1 MKNFNRK
8 FTTLLSITFTLF
20 ISQSFAQ
27 LSIHVNTSSNAVY
40 FNNTEAYN
48 LPVYDMNLV
57 SSTPWGLTT
66 SSGIVFD
73 YTFGCSTQTL
83 GDGSSAFMCYTKSC
97 IWDQYANG
105 LTDLNGIS
113 IFSNSSGGGLHHN
126 YQSIDYSWNDQNN
139 GLPLEVNVISSGGGS
154 KNVSPGN
161 AHIAYMAPQTID
173 YIYVEVDMGSGMVP
187 IPVYINGQLLEQ
199 DCAGTWGG
207 SLVNDACGVCDGNNS
222 SCSGCTSSWA
232 NNYDQDAILND
243 GSCVLSGCTD
253 QTALNYNQNATDSD
267 GSCIDAILGCMDSEA
282 VNYDANANTDNG
294 LCRPY
299 TLADVEEAEEAAYA
313 AGAASVTPEDG
324 ISQAD
329 VDAGF
334 AAGAASITPEDGI
347 TQADVTNATPL
358 SLNIPLSLPEGWSL
372 FGYSCIDPIDV
383 IEGFSDVVSDI
394 EIVKDEMGLSYL
406 PLWTYN
412 AIGDLKYG
420 EGYQIK
426 LTESIDDLYFCSTL
440 VTKVVGCT
448 EPTAFNYNSLANTD
462 DQSCEEV
469 VYGCTT
475 SNAFNYNMDANTDD
489 ESCIQVINGCMDESA
504 DNYNMDANTD
514 DESCIQVINGCMEE
528 SACNFDSLAN
538 TAGVCSNLTYSK
550 SEFFSNQTLYLTQSS
565 PFGEGLMYDGIPLA
579 LNTCLDEDNDANG
592 YLYNGFAYRN
602 NFIVSYDASTNAI
615 TVDNYDDAS
624 CQQYANS
631 FSLTENLEPVSEG
644 ATSFEVNPGILYL
657 TQSSPFGGGLMYD
670 GIPLALNTCLDE
682 DNDAN
687 GYLYNGFAYRN
698 NFIVSYDASTNSIT
712 VDNYDDASCQQYAN
726 TFYLSETTESASE
739 GATSFEVDPE
749 ILYLTQSSPFGED
762 LMYDGI
768 PLALNTCLD
777 EDNDANGYMYN
788 GFAYRNNF
796 IVSYDAS
803 TNSITVDNYDDAN
816 CQQYANSFSLTENLE
831 PVSESAT
838 SFEVITETSI
848 NVIYDAIPLALNTC
862 IDENNDANGYLYNG
876 FAYRNNFII
885 SYDPTTKAITVDNY
899 DDASCQ
905 QYANSF
911 TIFEELTDLSSNEFE
926 CE

>member
-1 MKNFNRK
+1 MKNFTQK
-8 FTTLLSITFTLF
+8 FIGIFALVFTMSFNGFTQNLCMCSDLDNCYNQLNSMSTNYYQASSLATMYENYYNDANQEVNDLESQISVLQTEIAQLLAQLDAIIPEDGIGQDDVDAALQEGVSSVTPEDG
-20 ISQSFAQ
+20 ISQ
-27 LSIHVNTSSNAVY
+27 
-40 FNNTEAYN
+40 
-48 LPVYDMNLV
+48 
-57 SSTPWGLTT
+57 
-66 SSGIVFD
+66 
-73 YTFGCSTQTL
+73 
-83 GDGSSAFMCYTKSC
+83 
-97 IWDQYANG
+97 
-105 LTDLNGIS
+105 
-113 IFSNSSGGGLHHN
+113 
-126 YQSIDYSWNDQNN
+126 
-139 GLPLEVNVISSGGGS
+139 
-154 KNVSPGN
+154 
-161 AHIAYMAPQTID
+161 
-173 YIYVEVDMGSGMVP
+173 
-187 IPVYINGQLLEQ
+187 
-199 DCAGTWGG
+199 
-207 SLVNDACGVCDGNNS
+207 
-222 SCSGCTSSWA
+222 
-232 NNYDQDAILND
+232 
-243 GSCVLSGCTD
+243 
-253 QTALNYNQNATDSD
+253 
-267 GSCIDAILGCMDSEA
+267 
-282 VNYDANANTDNG
+282 
-294 LCRPY
+294 
-299 TLADVEEAEEAAYA
+299 ADVDAGYA

-347 TQADVTNATPL
+347 TEADVTNATPL

-383 IEGFSDVVSDI
+383 IDGFSDVVSDI

-448 EPTAFNYNSLANTD
+448 DPTAFNYNSLANTD

-475 SNAFNYNMDANTDD
+475 SNAF
-489 ESCIQVINGCMDESA
+489 
-504 DNYNMDANTD
+504 NYNMDANTD

-592 YLYNGFAYRN
+592 Y
-602 NFIVSYDASTNAI
+602 
-615 TVDNYDDAS
+615 
-624 CQQYANS
+624 
-631 FSLTENLEPVSEG
+631 
-644 ATSFEVNPGILYL
+644 
-657 TQSSPFGGGLMYD
+657 
-670 GIPLALNTCLDE
+670 
-682 DNDAN
+682 
-687 GYLYNGFAYRN
+687 
-698 NFIVSYDASTNSIT
+698 
-712 VDNYDDASCQQYAN
+712 
-726 TFYLSETTESASE
+726 
-739 GATSFEVDPE
+739 
-749 ILYLTQSSPFGED
+749 
-762 LMYDGI
+762 
-768 PLALNTCLD
+768 
-777 EDNDANGYMYN
+777 MYN

-831 PVSESAT
+831 PVSEGVT

-885 SYDPTTKAITVDNY
+885 SYDPTTNAITVDNY

-911 TIFEELTDLSSNEFE
+911 TIFEELTDLNSNEFE

>member
-1 MKNFNRK
+1 MKNFTQK
-8 FTTLLSITFTLF
+8 FIGIFALVFTMSFNGFTQNLCMCSDLDNCYNQLNSMSTNYYQASSLATMYENYYNDANQEVNDLESQISVLQTEIAQLLAQLDAIIPEDGIGQDDVDAALQEGVSSVTPEDG
-20 ISQSFAQ
+20 ISQ
-27 LSIHVNTSSNAVY
+27 
-40 FNNTEAYN
+40 
-48 LPVYDMNLV
+48 
-57 SSTPWGLTT
+57 
-66 SSGIVFD
+66 
-73 YTFGCSTQTL
+73 
-83 GDGSSAFMCYTKSC
+83 
-97 IWDQYANG
+97 
-105 LTDLNGIS
+105 
-113 IFSNSSGGGLHHN
+113 
-126 YQSIDYSWNDQNN
+126 
-139 GLPLEVNVISSGGGS
+139 
-154 KNVSPGN
+154 
-161 AHIAYMAPQTID
+161 
-173 YIYVEVDMGSGMVP
+173 
-187 IPVYINGQLLEQ
+187 
-199 DCAGTWGG
+199 
-207 SLVNDACGVCDGNNS
+207 
-222 SCSGCTSSWA
+222 
-232 NNYDQDAILND
+232 
-243 GSCVLSGCTD
+243 
-253 QTALNYNQNATDSD
+253 
-267 GSCIDAILGCMDSEA
+267 
-282 VNYDANANTDNG
+282 
-294 LCRPY
+294 
-299 TLADVEEAEEAAYA
+299 ADVDAGYA

-347 TQADVTNATPL
+347 TEADVTNATPL

-383 IEGFSDVVSDI
+383 IDGFSDVVSDI

-504 DNYNMDANTD
+504 FNYNSLANTD

-565 PFGEGLMYDGIPLA
+565 PFGEG
-579 LNTCLDEDNDANG
+579 
-592 YLYNGFAYRN
+592 
-602 NFIVSYDASTNAI
+602 
-615 TVDNYDDAS
+615 
-624 CQQYANS
+624 
-631 FSLTENLEPVSEG
+631 
-644 ATSFEVNPGILYL
+644 
-657 TQSSPFGGGLMYD
+657 
-670 GIPLALNTCLDE
+670 
-682 DNDAN
+682 
-687 GYLYNGFAYRN
+687 
-698 NFIVSYDASTNSIT
+698 
-712 VDNYDDASCQQYAN
+712 
-726 TFYLSETTESASE
+726 
-739 GATSFEVDPE
+739 
-749 ILYLTQSSPFGED
+749 

-885 SYDPTTKAITVDNY
+885 SYDPTTNAITVDNY

-911 TIFEELTDLSSNEFE
+911 TIFEELTDLNSNEFE